1 LQTFIG
7 SGPAVTTKGSASRGG
22 RNAHEGSTD
31 IRLPKS
37 ASVEQQKGSPYSK
50 KSSSNRPPLKKSEKL
65 TENGRPGAGCS
76 KVNGKAKGNKPDVIE
91 LSSEDDDDD
100 DDDEDE
106 EGSVADSVA
115 SGYNESQDESEEVE
129 ESEDEDE
136 QQKRTPGR
144 RKKTAADSADLSAA
158 GKKVAKKTPEKG
170 RSASA
175 KSDSKPSSK
184 TSKVC
189 LCLCLCLCLCVC
201 ICTLCECVCVH
212 IYICICIYIY
222 IYTYIHTYRSI
233 YYAYT
238 RARRER

>member
-1 LQTFIG
+1 LIG

-22 RNAHEGSTD
+22 RNAHEGSTNSK
-31 IRLPKS
+31 LLKS

-76 KVNGKAKGNKPDVIE
+76 KVNGNAKGNKPDVIE
-91 LSSEDDDDD
+91 LSSEDQEE
-100 DDDEDE
+100 DEDE

-115 SGYNESQDESEEVE
+115 SGYNESQDESEEME
-129 ESEDEDE
+129 ESEEEDE
-136 QQKRTPGR
+136 QQKRTPAR
-144 RKKTAADSADLSAA
+144 RKKMVADSADLSTA

-175 KSDSKPSSK
+175 KTDSNSKPSSK

-189 LCLCLCLCLCVC
+189 V
-201 ICTLCECVCVH
+201 CVCVL
-212 IYICICIYIY
+212 CACIYM
-222 IYTYIHTYRSI
+222 HTL
-233 YYAYT
+233 
-238 RARRER
+238 